1 MFLAVI
7 NIVKLRKYLNSVHNK
22 AKWQRLARVLVL
34 FRFGF
39 WVLLVL
45 YCPGLAI
52 TVVALR
58 QQWERQG
65 ENEIERAR
73 DLRTIFYLILLCVF
87 VLLLF
92 STFLSCF
99 YSLLFCVHLPLEI
112 WICRGPSWDSLPG
125 VGGRG
130 KRLTTFNNPSF
141 FGAFLARPVRFLCAQ
156 FLAIMQITAFC
167 LLTSLLFAALSLSLS
182 LTLSRCLPC
191 THTFCLFLSL
201 ASVCHFL
208 LLSILFY
215 NFFLFS
221 FFIVRLQQFPGTCR
235 RACLAMK
242 LSEIREWARR
252 GMLPLY
258 KRQFAQS
265 TVKWQIN

>member
-1 MFLAVI
+1 MAEARSGFGAV
-7 NIVKLRKYLNSVHNK
+7 SVSVSV
-22 AKWQRLARVLVL
+22 W
-34 FRFGF
+34 F

-58 QQWERQG
+58 QQWERQ
-65 ENEIERAR
+65 RAR
-73 DLRTIFYLILLCVF
+73 ERERERSSNDLLPDLVLCVF

-99 YSLLFCVHLPLEI
+99 FPFFIFCVHLPLEI
-112 WICRGPSWDSLPG
+112 WICRGPRQEVESG

-141 FGAFLARPVRFLCAQ
+141 FGAFLARPVRCLCAQ

-167 LLTSLLFAALSLSLS
+167 LLTSLLFSAPSLPLPLSLSLYHS
-182 LTLSRCLPC
+182 LSLFLSLCA
-191 THTFCLFLSL
+191 FLSL

-208 LLSILFY
+208 LLSFLFY

-221 FFIVRLQQFPGTCR
+221 FFLLFDYSNFPEHAAG
-235 RACLAMK
+235 LV
-242 LSEIREWARR
+242 SQW
-252 GMLPLY
+252 
-258 KRQFAQS
+258 
-265 TVKWQIN
+265 N